1 MYAISDVRLR
11 VRAEYCN
18 YETVLQGNVSSMKA
32 DPVERQL
39 ECFTQASAIL
49 RTRDLGF
56 IVCDIKF
63 SEITYLDAFW
73 RDYLNG
79 SLLEALK
86 GKIDFFFL
94 CFFNLNL
101 SNASKKRYQTTLHFV
116 AMLVS

>member
-1 MYAISDVRLR
+1 MYKILDVRLR

-18 YETVLQGNVSSMKA
+18 YETVLQGNVSSMKP

-86 GKIDFFFL
+86 GKMNIFP
-94 CFFNLNL
+94 FNIQF
-101 SNASKKRYQTTLHFV
+101 S
-116 AMLVS
+116 